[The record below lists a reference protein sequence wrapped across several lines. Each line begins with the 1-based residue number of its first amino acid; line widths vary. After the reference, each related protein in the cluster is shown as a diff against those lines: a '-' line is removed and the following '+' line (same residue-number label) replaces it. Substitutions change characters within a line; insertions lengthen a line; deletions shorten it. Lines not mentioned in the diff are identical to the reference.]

1 MSDLEKLSKRLDYK
15 FHDLSLLEIALTHR
29 SANRNHYERMEFL
42 GDAVLNLVISD
53 TLYQEFPEA
62 AEGQLSRL
70 RASLVKG
77 DNLSKHAKELELGD
91 YLRLGSGELKSGG
104 FRRKSILA
112 DVFESIIGAIYLDS
126 GFENARAFI
135 LRIFEQQL
143 EAVDLSMNLKDP
155 KTQLQELLQ
164 AKGYELP
171 TYEIQSTSGKAHN
184 QTFEVSCEVALLPA
198 PVIGTGS
205 SRRKAEQAAAKQ
217 VLDMLNA

>member
-1 MSDLEKLSKRLDYK
+1 MSELINLSKRLGHSFK
-15 FHDLSLLEIALTHR
+15 DLSLLETAVTHR

-42 GDAVLNLVISD
+42 GDAVLNMVISD
-53 TLYQEFPEA
+53 TLYNKFPEA

-77 DNLSKHAKELELGD
+77 DNLSKHAKTLELGE

-126 GFENARAFI
+126 GFDRARQFI
-135 LRIFEQQL
+135 LDIFAQQID
-143 EAVDLSMNLKDP
+143 AVDLSQNLKDP
-155 KTQLQELLQ
+155 KTQLQEYLQ

-171 TYEIQSTSGKAHN
+171 VYEIQSTSGKAHN
-184 QTFEVSCEVALLPA
+184 QTFEVSCEIELLPA
-198 PVIGTGS
+198 PVVGSGT

-217 VLDMLNA
+217 VLDMLNH